1 MYKFLLLII
10 VAFSVISG
18 SLVVSVLSCLLFL
31 AVYTSYELFIVMVLI
46 DGYMGA
52 FYDMPWLSLGTG
64 AALIFVAVIKKRLM
78 LYTDRNEVAT

>member
-10 VAFSVISG
+10 LAFSLINGSIILSG
-18 SLVVSVLSCLLFL
+18 LSFLLFL

-52 FYDMPWLSLGTG
+52 FYDVPWLSLGTG
-64 AALIFVAVIKKRLM
+64 VLLILVAVIKKRLM